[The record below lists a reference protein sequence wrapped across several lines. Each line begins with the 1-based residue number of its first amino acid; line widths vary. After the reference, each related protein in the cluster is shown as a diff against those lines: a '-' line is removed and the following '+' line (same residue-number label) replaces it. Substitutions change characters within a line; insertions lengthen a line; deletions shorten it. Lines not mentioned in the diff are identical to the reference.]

1 MFITLRFKIL
11 PKNNK
16 DKQTILNLMRAYS
29 SCHRFVYKRLSEN
42 YKENEIY
49 KLAREK
55 FKDLPTWFILRGRSL
70 LAEKWAFL
78 SRRLIFR
85 VGGKIK

>member
-29 SCHRFVYKRLSEN
+29 SCHRFAYKRLLEN

-55 FKDLPTWFILRGRSL
+55 FKDLPKSC
-70 LAEKWAFL
+70 
-78 SRRLIFR
+78 
-85 VGGKIK
+85 